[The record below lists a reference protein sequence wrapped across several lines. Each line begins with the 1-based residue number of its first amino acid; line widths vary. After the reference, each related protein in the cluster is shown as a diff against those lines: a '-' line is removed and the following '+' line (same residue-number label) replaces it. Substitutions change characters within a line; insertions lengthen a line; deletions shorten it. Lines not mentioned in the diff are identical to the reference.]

1 MIEVFEETLE
11 RWNVRM
17 LIKGGRECQCEQMI
31 GLIKH

>member
-11 RWNVRM
+11 HWSVDKR
-17 LIKGGRECQCEQMI
+17 GTECQCEQMI